1 MKHFRY
7 LSTTLMALAAVFTGC
22 KDQGENQNGALTSN
36 AAERV
41 YVEPGQYDEFYA
53 FLSGGFSGQLS
64 VYGIPSGRLLK
75 VVPVFS
81 QDPEKAYG
89 YNEETKPMLNTT
101 HGFIPWDDTHHPDM
115 SQTKGVLDGRWIF
128 MNGNNTPRVARVD
141 LTTFETAEIMEI
153 PNSAGNHSSSF
164 VTENTEY
171 VIAGTRFAVPIPQK
185 GYAHQRV

>member
-1 MKHFRY
+1 MKKVNY
-7 LSTTLMALAAVFTGC
+7 ITLAFIALATVSAGC
-22 KDQGENQNGALTSN
+22 KQQGEKSNGALSSN

-41 YVEPGQYDEFYA
+41 YVEPGKYDEFYA
-53 FLSGGFSGQLS
+53 FLSGGFSGQLA

-101 HGFIPWDDTHHPDM
+101 FGFIPWDDTHHPDM
-115 SQTKGVLDGRWIF
+115 SQTNGVLDGRWIF

-153 PNSAGNHSSSF
+153 PIVRETIAPPMLPR
-164 VTENTEY
+164 TRNT
-171 VIAGTRFAVPIPQK
+171 
-185 GYAHQRV
+185 